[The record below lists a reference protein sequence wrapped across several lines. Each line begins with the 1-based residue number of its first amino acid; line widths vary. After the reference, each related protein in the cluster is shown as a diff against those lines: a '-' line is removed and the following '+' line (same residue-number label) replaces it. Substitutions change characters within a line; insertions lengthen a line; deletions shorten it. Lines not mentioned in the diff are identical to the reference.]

1 MNRPRRR
8 EPRLS
13 ASQEQPASAPV
24 ATDDRVTV
32 ALVPKAATDLQSTHE
47 RTHMSK
53 TDIVNRAVSLYEFV
67 EAEMS
72 AGAEL
77 IVRRGGEDY
86 VVKLL

>member
-13 ASQEQPASAPV
+13 ASREQPASPPV
-24 ATDDRVTV
+24 VRGDRVTV
-32 ALVPKAATDLQSTHE
+32 ALVPKAATDLQHTHE

-77 IVRRGGEDY
+77 IVRRDGEDY

>member
-8 EPRLS
+8 EARLS
-13 ASQEQPASAPV
+13 ARQPQPATPPV
-24 ATDDRVTV
+24 AVDDRVTV

-47 RTHMSK
+47 RTRMSK

-67 EAEMS
+67 ETEMS

-77 IVRRGGEDY
+77 IVRRNGEDY

>member
-13 ASQEQPASAPV
+13 ASHEQSARPPTADRELV
-24 ATDDRVTV
+24 AVT
-32 ALVPKAATDLQSTHE
+32 LVPKAATDLQSTHE
-47 RTHMSK
+47 RTRMSK

-72 AGAEL
+72 SGAEI
-77 IVRRGGEDY
+77 IVRRDGEDY
-86 VVKLL
+86 VVELL

>member
-13 ASQEQPASAPV
+13 ARQEQPASPPAAV
-24 ATDDRVTV
+24 DRVTV

-77 IVRRGGEDY
+77 IVRRDGEDY

>member
-1 MNRPRRR
+1 MNRPRRH

-13 ASQEQPASAPV
+13 ASQEQPAGPPV
-24 ATDDRVTV
+24 AVDERVTV

-47 RTHMSK
+47 RTRMSK

-72 AGAEL
+72 TGAEL
-77 IVRRGGEDY
+77 IVRRDGEDY

>member
-8 EPRLS
+8 ELRLS
-13 ASQEQPASAPV
+13 ASQEQPASRPV
-24 ATDDRVTV
+24 AVDDRVTV
-32 ALVPKAATDLQSTHE
+32 ALVPKAATDLQNTHE
-47 RTHMSK
+47 RTRMSK

-77 IVRRGGEDY
+77 IVRRDGEDF

>member
-13 ASQEQPASAPV
+13 AGHEQSATPPAAGC
-24 ATDDRVTV
+24 DRVTV
-32 ALVPKAATDLQSTHE
+32 TLVPRAATALQSTHE
-47 RTHMSK
+47 RTWMSK
-53 TDIVNRAVSLYEFV
+53 TDIVNRAVSLYAFV

-72 AGAEL
+72 SGAEI

-86 VVKLL
+86 VVELL

>member
-8 EPRLS
+8 EPRLP
-13 ASQEQPASAPV
+13 ASHEQPASPPAAV
-24 ATDDRVTV
+24 DDRVTV
-32 ALVPKAATDLQSTHE
+32 ALVSKAATDLQSTHE
-47 RTHMSK
+47 RTRMSK

-77 IVRRGGEDY
+77 IVRRDGEDY

>member
-8 EPRLS
+8 EPRLH
-13 ASQEQPASAPV
+13 ASQEQPASPSAAV
-24 ATDDRVTV
+24 DDRVTV
-32 ALVPKAATDLQSTHE
+32 ALVSKAATDLQSTHE
-47 RTHMSK
+47 RTRMSK

-77 IVRRGGEDY
+77 MVRRDGEDY
-86 VVKLL
+86 IVKLL

>member
-8 EPRLS
+8 ESRVPAR
-13 ASQEQPASAPV
+13 QEQPASPPA
-24 ATDDRVTV
+24 AADNLVTV
-32 ALVPKAATDLQSTHE
+32 VLVPRAATDLQSTHE
-47 RTHMSK
+47 RTRMSK

-77 IVRRGGEDY
+77 IVRRDGEDY
-86 VVKLL
+86 VVELL

>member
-8 EPRLS
+8 EPRLP
-13 ASQEQPASAPV
+13 ASQERSASPPAAV
-24 ATDDRVTV
+24 DDRVMV
-32 ALVPKAATDLQSTHE
+32 ALVSKAATDLQSTHE
-47 RTHMSK
+47 RTRMSK

-77 IVRRGGEDY
+77 IVRRDGADY

>member
-1 MNRPRRR
+1 MNLPRRR

-13 ASQEQPASAPV
+13 ASQEQPASPP
-24 ATDDRVTV
+24 ATAGERVTV
-32 ALVPKAATDLQSTHE
+32 ALVPKAVTDLQSTHE
-47 RTHMSK
+47 RTRMSK

-77 IVRRGGEDY
+77 IVRRDGEDHI
-86 VVKLL
+86 VELL

>member
-1 MNRPRRR
+1 MIRPRRR

-13 ASQEQPASAPV
+13 AGQEQPTSPQVAS
-24 ATDDRVTV
+24 DDRVTV
-32 ALVPKAATDLQSTHE
+32 ALVPRAATDLQSTHE

-53 TDIVNRAVSLYEFV
+53 TDIVNRAISLYEFV

-77 IVRRGGEDY
+77 IVRRDGEDY
-86 VVKLL
+86 VVELL

>member
-8 EPRLS
+8 EARLS
-13 ASQEQPASAPV
+13 ASQPQPAPPPV
-24 ATDDRVTV
+24 AVDDRVTV

-47 RTHMSK
+47 RTRMSK

-67 EAEMS
+67 ETEMS

-77 IVRRGGEDY
+77 IVRRNGEDY

>member
-8 EPRLS
+8 VARLA
-13 ASQEQPASAPV
+13 ASHPQPATPPV
-24 ATDDRVTV
+24 AVDDRVTV

-47 RTHMSK
+47 RTRMSK

-67 EAEMS
+67 ETEMS

-77 IVRRGGEDY
+77 IVRRDGEDY

>member
-1 MNRPRRR
+1 MIRPRRR
-8 EPRLS
+8 EARLS
-13 ASQEQPASAPV
+13 AAQEQPGSPPV
-24 ATDDRVTV
+24 AVDDRVTV
-32 ALVPKAATDLQSTHE
+32 ALVSKAATDLQSTHE
-47 RTHMSK
+47 RTRMSK

-77 IVRRGGEDY
+77 IVRRDGEDY